1 MKERLHYEIED
12 HHAKYC
18 ELFPDD
24 FRFQHMNEVM
34 SYLRSQIVT
43 SNINQDKE
51 RKMQID
57 IDVRKIEKEG
67 SSLVGF
73 VNVTFAQKLRVDGIK
88 LMKRKDGQLFL
99 SMPSYKTNQKD
110 ENGKDIY
117 KDICFPRVREFKDD
131 LTEAVLE
138 CYLGIGGEKSGQMT
152 FGEPSGDLMQVNV
165 SVTPIRKDNSKIVGL
180 ASITLNNAFR
190 INDIVI
196 RKDAK
201 GKQFVSMPNYKTGK
215 QDENGKD
222 IYKDICYSVKKD
234 FTKTL
239 NGMILDKY
247 AAVRETEPEKK
258 APEIQKNSRID
269 EKTETFMTIR

>member
-1 MKERLHYEIED
+1 
-12 HHAKYC
+12 
-18 ELFPDD
+18 
-24 FRFQHMNEVM
+24 
-34 SYLRSQIVT
+34 
-43 SNINQDKE
+43 
-51 RKMQID
+51 MQID
-57 IDVRKIEKEG
+57 IDVRKFEKEG

-73 VNVTFAQKLRVDGIK
+73 ANVTFAQKLRVDGIRI
-88 LMKRKDGQLFL
+88 MRRKDGQLFL
-99 SMPSYKTNQKD
+99 SMPSFRTNRKD

-117 KDICFPRVREFKDD
+117 KDICFPRVKEFKDD

-138 CYLGIGGEKSGQMT
+138 CYLGMGSEKNAKMT
-152 FGEPSGDLMQVNV
+152 FGEPSGDLMQVGI
-165 SVTPIRKDNSKIVGL
+165 SVTPIRKEDSKIVGL

-201 GKQFVSMPNYKTGK
+201 GKPFVSMPSYRTGK

-222 IYKDICYSVKKD
+222 LYKDICYSVKRD

-247 AAVRETEPEKK
+247 AEARETELEKK
-258 APEIQKNSRID
+258 VAEIQQNRQP
-269 EKTETFMTIR
+269 ETKKEPAAAIR

>member
-1 MKERLHYEIED
+1 
-12 HHAKYC
+12 
-18 ELFPDD
+18 
-24 FRFQHMNEVM
+24 
-34 SYLRSQIVT
+34 
-43 SNINQDKE
+43 
-51 RKMQID
+51 MQID

-73 VNVTFAQKLRVDGIK
+73 ANVTFARKLRVDGIK
-88 LMKRKDGQLFL
+88 LMKRKDGQIFL

-110 ENGKDIY
+110 ENGRDIY
-117 KDICFPRVREFKDD
+117 KDICFPRVKEFKDD
-131 LTEAVLE
+131 LMEAVLE
-138 CYLGIGGEKSGQMT
+138 CYLGIGEEKSGQMT
-152 FGEPSGDLMQVNV
+152 FGEPSGDLMQVGI
-165 SVTPIRKDNSKIVGL
+165 SVTPIRKEDSKIVGL

-201 GKQFVSMPNYKTGK
+201 GKPFVSMPSYRTGK

-222 IYKDICYSVKKD
+222 LYKDICYSVKRD

-247 AAVRETEPEKK
+247 AEARETELEKK
-258 APEIQKNSRID
+258 VAEIQQNRQAEAKK
-269 EKTETFMTIR
+269 EPAAAIR

>member
-1 MKERLHYEIED
+1 
-12 HHAKYC
+12 
-18 ELFPDD
+18 
-24 FRFQHMNEVM
+24 
-34 SYLRSQIVT
+34 
-43 SNINQDKE
+43 
-51 RKMQID
+51 MQID
-57 IDVRKIEKEG
+57 IDVKKIEKEG

-73 VNVTFAQKLRVDGIK
+73 ANVTFAQKLRVDGIK

-99 SMPSYKTNQKD
+99 SMPSFKTNQKD

-117 KDICFPRVREFKDD
+117 KDICFPRVKEFKDD

-152 FGEPSGDLMQVNV
+152 FGEPSGDLMQVNA
-165 SVTPIRKDNSKIVGL
+165 SVTPIRKEDSKIIGL

-196 RKDAK
+196 RQDAK
-201 GKQFVSMPNYKTGK
+201 GKPFVSMPSYRTGK
-215 QDENGKD
+215 QDANGKD
-222 IYKDICYSVKKD
+222 LYKDICYSVKRD

-247 AAVRETEPEKK
+247 AAVRETELEKK
-258 APEIQKNSRID
+258 VPGIQKDIRVD
-269 EKTETFMTIR
+269 EKTEPSMAVR

>member
-1 MKERLHYEIED
+1 
-12 HHAKYC
+12 
-18 ELFPDD
+18 
-24 FRFQHMNEVM
+24 
-34 SYLRSQIVT
+34 
-43 SNINQDKE
+43 
-51 RKMQID
+51 MQID

-73 VNVTFAQKLRVDGIK
+73 ANVTFARKLRVDGIK
-88 LMKRKDGQLFL
+88 LMKRKDGQIFL

-117 KDICFPRVREFKDD
+117 KDICFPRVKEFKDD

-138 CYLGIGGEKSGQMT
+138 CYLGIGEEKSGQMT
-152 FGEPSGDLMQVNV
+152 FGEPSGDMMQVNV
-165 SVTPIRKDNSKIVGL
+165 SVTPIRKEDSKIVGL
-180 ASITLNNAFR
+180 ASITLNNVFR

-201 GKQFVSMPNYKTGK
+201 GKPFVSMPSYKTGK

-222 IYKDICYSVKKD
+222 LYKDICYSVKRD

-239 NGMILDKY
+239 NEMIINKY
-247 AAVRETEPEKK
+247 KEEAER
-258 APEIQKNSRID
+258 
-269 EKTETFMTIR
+269 KTEEMVNELLKDRQKAKKFEKEMSR

>member
-1 MKERLHYEIED
+1 
-12 HHAKYC
+12 
-18 ELFPDD
+18 
-24 FRFQHMNEVM
+24 
-34 SYLRSQIVT
+34 
-43 SNINQDKE
+43 
-51 RKMQID
+51 MQID

-73 VNVTFAQKLRVDGIK
+73 ANVTFARKLRVDGIK
-88 LMKRKDGQLFL
+88 LMKRKDGQIFL

-110 ENGKDIY
+110 ENEKDIY
-117 KDICFPRVREFKDD
+117 KDICFPRVKEFKDD

-138 CYLGIGGEKSGQMT
+138 CYLGIGEEKSGQMT
-152 FGEPSGDLMQVNV
+152 FGEPSGDLMQVGI
-165 SVTPIRKDNSKIVGL
+165 SVTPIRKEDSKIVGI

-201 GKQFVSMPNYKTGK
+201 GKPFVSMPSYKNGK

-222 IYKDICYSVKKD
+222 LYKDICYSVKRD

-247 AAVRETEPEKK
+247 AEARETELEKK
-258 APEIQKNSRID
+258 VAEIQQNRQPEVKK
-269 EKTETFMTIR
+269 EPAAAIR

>member
-1 MKERLHYEIED
+1 
-12 HHAKYC
+12 
-18 ELFPDD
+18 
-24 FRFQHMNEVM
+24 
-34 SYLRSQIVT
+34 
-43 SNINQDKE
+43 
-51 RKMQID
+51 MQID

-73 VNVTFAQKLRVDGIK
+73 ANVTFARKLRVDGIK
-88 LMKRKDGQLFL
+88 LMKRKDGQIFL

-117 KDICFPRVREFKDD
+117 KDICFPRVKEFKDD

-138 CYLGIGGEKSGQMT
+138 CYLGIGEEKSAKMT
-152 FGEPSGDLMQVNV
+152 FGEPSGDLMQVGI
-165 SVTPIRKDNSKIVGL
+165 SVTPVRKEDSKIVGI

-190 INDIVI
+190 INDIII

-201 GKQFVSMPNYKTGK
+201 GKPFVSMPSYRTGK

-222 IYKDICYSVKKD
+222 LYKDICYSVKRD

-239 NGMILDKY
+239 NEMIINKY
-247 AAVRETEPEKK
+247 KEEAERKTEEMVDELLKDRQKAKETEKVM
-258 APEIQKNSRID
+258 AR
-269 EKTETFMTIR
+269 

>member
-1 MKERLHYEIED
+1 
-12 HHAKYC
+12 
-18 ELFPDD
+18 
-24 FRFQHMNEVM
+24 
-34 SYLRSQIVT
+34 
-43 SNINQDKE
+43 
-51 RKMQID
+51 MQID

-73 VNVTFAQKLRVDGIK
+73 ANVTFARKLRVDGIK

-110 ENGKDIY
+110 ENGKDVY
-117 KDICFPRVREFKDD
+117 KDICFPRVKEFKDD

-138 CYLGIGGEKSGQMT
+138 CYLGIGEEKSGQMT
-152 FGEPSGDLMQVNV
+152 FGEPSGDLMQVGI
-165 SVTPIRKDNSKIVGL
+165 SVTPIRKEDSKIVGL

-190 INDIVI
+190 INDIII

-201 GKQFVSMPNYKTGK
+201 GKQFVSMPSYRTGK

-222 IYKDICYSVKKD
+222 LYKDICYSVKRD

-239 NGMILDKY
+239 NEMIINKY
-247 AAVRETEPEKK
+247 KEEAERKTEEMVDELLKDRKKEKETEK
-258 APEIQKNSRID
+258 AMVR
-269 EKTETFMTIR
+269 